1 MKEGLSFTWGEMGG
15 AGVRGIE
22 GAKMGEAVASG
33 AGASTLRDVA
43 GAGVGWLGLVVL
55 CKMSISC

>member
-1 MKEGLSFTWGEMGG
+1 
-15 AGVRGIE
+15 
-22 GAKMGEAVASG
+22 MGEAVASG

-43 GAGVGWLGLVVL
+43 WAKVGWLGLVVP